1 MKNALWLAVSLLCGW
16 WAVARAEK
24 DIRQQRLM
32 GHMFGEAHLSD
43 NAVTAWMMP
52 VLCACIVFLFSL
64 RHESAWLVSAFTAC
78 VTTGLRVSL
87 VDIDTHSIPQR
98 IMLRASILLLL
109 LLGAAALANS
119 GVDLTEVLM
128 AGTISWSA
136 MRLLEMLS
144 RGDLGHADVVL
155 SGYLGLFI
163 GAVESERLVTAL
175 FVSFLI
181 AGLVALVMIA
191 IKSATRTSHIP
202 FGPFLFVG
210 MVVAVL
216 R

>member
-1 MKNALWLAVSLLCGW
+1 MKNALWFAISLLCGW
-16 WAVARAEK
+16 WAVTRAKK
-24 DIRQQRLM
+24 DIRQQRLI
-32 GHMFGEAHLSD
+32 GHTFGEAHLSD
-43 NAVTAWMMP
+43 KVATAWVVP
-52 VLCACIVFLFSL
+52 VLCAGIVLLFSL
-64 RHESAWLVSAFTAC
+64 RHESAWVVLAFTAC

-109 LLGAAALANS
+109 LLCAAALANS
-119 GVDLTEVLM
+119 EVDLAEVLM
-128 AGTISWSA
+128 AGTISWIA
-136 MRLLEMLS
+136 MRLLELLS
-144 RGDLGHADVVL
+144 RGDLGHADVVM

-163 GAVESERLVTAL
+163 GAVGAERLAIAL

-181 AGLVALVMIA
+181 AGLVALVMI
-191 IKSATRTSHIP
+191 SMNRATRTSHIP

>member
-1 MKNALWLAVSLLCGW
+1 
-16 WAVARAEK
+16 
-24 DIRQQRLM
+24 
-32 GHMFGEAHLSD
+32 
-43 NAVTAWMMP
+43 
-52 VLCACIVFLFSL
+52 
-64 RHESAWLVSAFTAC
+64 
-78 VTTGLRVSL
+78 
-87 VDIDTHSIPQR
+87 
-98 IMLRASILLLL
+98 
-109 LLGAAALANS
+109 
-119 GVDLTEVLM
+119 
-128 AGTISWSA
+128 

-163 GAVESERLVTAL
+163 GAVGSERLATAL

-191 IKSATRTSHIP
+191 TKRATRTSHIP

>member
-1 MKNALWLAVSLLCGW
+1 MNNAFWSAVSLLCGW

-24 DIRQQRLM
+24 DIRQQRLI
-32 GHMFGEAHLSD
+32 GHTFGEAHLAD
-43 NAVTAWMMP
+43 KVATAWVVP
-52 VLCACIVFLFSL
+52 VLSAGIILLFSL
-64 RHESAWLVSAFTAC
+64 RHESSWVVLAFTAC

-98 IMLRASILLLL
+98 IMLRASILLFLL
-109 LLGAAALANS
+109 LCVAALTNS
-119 GVDLTEVLM
+119 EVDLAEVLM
-128 AGTISWSA
+128 AGTISWTA

-163 GAVESERLVTAL
+163 GAVGSERLPTAL

-181 AGLVALVMIA
+181 AGLVALVVIA
-191 IKSATRTSHIP
+191 TKRATRTSHIP

>member
-1 MKNALWLAVSLLCGW
+1 
-16 WAVARAEK
+16 
-24 DIRQQRLM
+24 
-32 GHMFGEAHLSD
+32 
-43 NAVTAWMMP
+43 
-52 VLCACIVFLFSL
+52 
-64 RHESAWLVSAFTAC
+64 
-78 VTTGLRVSL
+78 VSL

>member
-1 MKNALWLAVSLLCGW
+1 MKNALWLAISLLCGW
-16 WAVARAEK
+16 WAIACARK

-32 GHMFGEAHLSD
+32 GHTFGEAHLAD
-43 NAVTAWMMP
+43 KVVTAWVVS
-52 VLCACIVFLFSL
+52 VLCAVTVFLFSL
-64 RHESAWLVSAFTAC
+64 HHESNWLVLAFTAC

-98 IMLRASILLLL
+98 IMLRAFILLCLL
-109 LLGAAALANS
+109 LCVAALANS
-119 GVDLTEVLM
+119 EVDLAEVLL
-128 AGTISWSA
+128 AGTISWIA
-136 MRLLEMLS
+136 MRLLELLS

-163 GAVESERLVTAL
+163 GAVGSERLPTAL
-175 FVSFLI
+175 FVSFLM
-181 AGLVALVMIA
+181 AGLVALVMVA
-191 IKSATRTSHIP
+191 MKRATRTSHIP
-202 FGPFLFVG
+202 LGPFLFVG